1 MAAANTLMFTDTNFD
16 QAVLR
21 SPTPV
26 LVDFWA
32 AWCGPCRV
40 MAPTVD
46 SLASDYEG
54 RVAVGKLNVDENPK
68 TAERFG
74 IRSIPSLL
82 LFKDAKVVGSAVG
95 LADKARLMKLVEEHV
110 A

>member
-1 MAAANTLMFTDTNFD
+1 MAAKKTLTIGDGNFEKV
-16 QAVLR
+16 VLE

-32 AWCGPCRV
+32 PWCGPCRV
-40 MAPTVD
+40 IAPTVD

-54 RVAVGKLNVDENPK
+54 RVAVGKLNVDENPQ

-74 IRSIPSLL
+74 IRSIPTLL

>member
-1 MAAANTLMFTDTNFD
+1 MAANNTLTFGDGNFD
-16 QAVLR
+16 KVVLE

-32 AWCGPCRV
+32 AWCGPCRLMV
-40 MAPTVD
+40 PTVD
-46 SLASDYEG
+46 SLASDYDG
-54 RVAVGKLNVDENPK
+54 RVGVGKLDVDENPK

-74 IRSIPSLL
+74 IRSIPTLL
-82 LFKDAKVVGSAVG
+82 LFKDGKVVESAVG
-95 LADKARLMKLVEEHV
+95 LADKTRLAELVEKYV